1 MTLNQ
6 QIEQWLQSNK
16 QHFRAVTRPFVTLSF
31 AQSLDGSIAINSGAS
46 LPLSGPESTC
56 LTHQLRSLHDGI
68 LVGIS
73 TVLTDN
79 PQLSVRE
86 WNGPDPQPIVLDSH
100 LRMPASARLW
110 QTNKKRCWVLT
121 TAEESA
127 QENMTVESTV
137 EGTAEE
143 GTGPEILNVQRN
155 DDGRVCLTA
164 AMQLL
169 YNKGIRSL
177 MVEGGAN
184 VITAFLRARLA
195 DALVLTV
202 APRLVGGYKAVSD
215 LNVEQAQPFPALTP
229 LFSARSGDDLII
241 WGNLRYGDDNV

>member
-6 QIEQWLQSNK
+6 RIEQWLHDNK
-16 QHFRAVTRPFVTLSF
+16 QNFRSAARPFVTLSY
-31 AQSLDGSIAINSGAS
+31 AQSLDGSIAVSSGAA
-46 LPLSGPESTC
+46 LALSGRESIC

-100 LRMPASARLW
+100 LRMPANTRLW
-110 QTNKKRCWVLT
+110 QKNTKRCWVLT
-121 TAEESA
+121 TVKESVV
-127 QENMTVESTV
+127 QD
-137 EGTAEE
+137 
-143 GTGPEILNVQRN
+143 GPEILHVQSN
-155 DDGRVCLTA
+155 DEGRVCLTA

-169 YNKGIRSL
+169 YRKGIHSL

-184 VITAFLRARLA
+184 VITAFLKLRLA
-195 DALVLTV
+195 DALVMTI
-202 APRLVGGYKAVSD
+202 APRLVGGYRAVSG
-215 LNVEQAQPFPALTP
+215 LGVQQAELFPALAP
-229 LFSARSGDDLII
+229 LFSARSGDDLIV
-241 WGNLRYGDDNV
+241 WGNLRYGEHHDGNA

>member
-6 QIEQWLQSNK
+6 QIEQWLQTNK
-16 QHFRAVTRPFVTLSF
+16 QTFRSITRPFVTLCY
-31 AQSLDGSIAINSGAS
+31 AQSLDGSIAINSGAA
-46 LPLSGPESTC
+46 LALSGPDSTC

-86 WNGPDPQPIVLDSH
+86 WSGPSPQPIVLDSH
-100 LRMPASARLW
+100 LRMPASARLA
-110 QTNKKRCWVLT
+110 QNNHKRCWVLT
-121 TAEESA
+121 TAN
-127 QENMTVESTV
+127 ENSGDE
-137 EGTAEE
+137 
-143 GTGPEILNVQRN
+143 GPEILSVQSN
-155 DDGRVCLTA
+155 DEGRVCLTSA
-164 AMQLL
+164 LQLL
-169 YNKGIRSL
+169 HQKGIRSL

-184 VITAFLRARLA
+184 VITAFLKMQLA

-215 LNVEQAQPFPALTP
+215 LGNCPAQQFPELAP
-229 LFSARSGDDLII
+229 LFTAKSGDDLII
-241 WGNLRYGDDNV
+241 WGNLNYGGERL